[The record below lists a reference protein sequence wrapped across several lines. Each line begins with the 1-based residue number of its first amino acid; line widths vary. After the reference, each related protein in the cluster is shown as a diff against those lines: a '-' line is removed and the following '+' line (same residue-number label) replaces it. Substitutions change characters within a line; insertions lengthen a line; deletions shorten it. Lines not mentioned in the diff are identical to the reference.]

1 VSGIWPGETQC
12 TVMLGFDVDGPS
24 ASIFRNPEIERMPSA
39 RSMGEFGPNVAVPRI
54 LEVLGRR
61 GLPASFYIPGWVA
74 ERHPAMVEAVAA
86 AGHEVAHH
94 GYLHEPPASLDGRD
108 AEAEVLDRGSAILEG
123 ITGERPLGYRSPSWE
138 LSEHSLE
145 LLAERGFVYDSSLM
159 GDDIPYVVEER
170 GVSIVEIPVHWS
182 LDDAPYYMFN
192 PAAGRVSL
200 MAQARDVV
208 DGWIDAF
215 DEAYARGRAF
225 TLTLHPWISG
235 RLGRL
240 RQFERLLDHIAAH
253 DHIEVRRAIDVARDV
268 NAGRS
273 TSTDA

>member
-1 VSGIWPGETQC
+1 MSGIWPGDTQC

-24 ASIFRNPEIERMPSA
+24 ASIYRHPEIERMPSA
-39 RSMGEFGPNVAVPRI
+39 RSMGEFGPSVAVPRI
-54 LEVLGRR
+54 LELLSGR
-61 GLPASFYIPGWVA
+61 GLKASFYIPGWVA
-74 ERHPAMVEAVAA
+74 ERHPAMVEAVAD

-94 GYLHEPPASLDGRD
+94 GYLHEPPAALAGRE
-108 AEAEVLDRGSAILEG
+108 AEAEVLDQGSAILEG
-123 ITGERPLGYRSPSWE
+123 ITGERPRGYRSPSWE

-159 GDDIPYVVEER
+159 GDDAPYVVELAGQR
-170 GVSIVEIPVHWS
+170 LVEIPVHWS

-200 MAQARDVV
+200 MAQPREVV

-240 RQFERLLDHIAAH
+240 RQFERLLDHIAGFEGV
-253 DHIEVRRAIDVARDV
+253 EVRRAIDVAHDV
-268 NAGRS
+268 ASSPFRGE
-273 TSTDA
+273 A